1 MKRILAPLSFAITA
15 SLAGC
20 GAEIPVEEIDYNV
33 NQLESADWEDGVQE
47 SFSDFKEPS
56 LSKAQEKYSSKFRL
70 NGEFGRKLLYFTES
84 DDKWARAIRK
94 RPEGLF
100 DLCPSYATLKKSD
113 KVLVWA
119 SILDALSFSETQYS
133 PALTYKEKFKD
144 STGAYVV
151 STGLFQ
157 LSRES
162 SKAHGGACKSVT
174 NDKLK
179 DGSFN
184 LLCAFQIMSHQILNE
199 KVLIYDNKKVYYWS
213 TLSRGRNPK
222 GFARFMGRLS
232 QLMQDEQSWPRVCG
246 LPEKF

>member
-1 MKRILAPLSFAITA
+1 MKRILTPLALAITA

-20 GAEIPVEEIDYNV
+20 GAEMSVEEIDYRAE
-33 NQLESADWEDGVQE
+33 QLVVSNWETEVQE
-47 SFSDFKEPS
+47 RLSDFKEPD

-70 NGEFGRKLLYFTES
+70 GGEFGRKLLYFTES
-84 DDKWARAIRK
+84 DDNWARAIRK
-94 RPEGLF
+94 RPEGLL
-100 DLCPSYATLKKSD
+100 DLCPGYAIMKKSN

-119 SILDALSFSETQYS
+119 SILDALSFSETGYS
-133 PALTYKEKFKD
+133 SALTFKEKFKD
-144 STGAYVV
+144 SSGARVV

-162 SKAHGGACKSVT
+162 SKAHGGACRAAT

-184 LLCAFQIMSHQILNE
+184 LLCAFQIMGHQILKE
-199 KVLIYDNKKVYYWS
+199 KVLIYDDKGVYYWS

-232 QLMQDEQSWPRVCG
+232 QLMQDEQSWPRTCG